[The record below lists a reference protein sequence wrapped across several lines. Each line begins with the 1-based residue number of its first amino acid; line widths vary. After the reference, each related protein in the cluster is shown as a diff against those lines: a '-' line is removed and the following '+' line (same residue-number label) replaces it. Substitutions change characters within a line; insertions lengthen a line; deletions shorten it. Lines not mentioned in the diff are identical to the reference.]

1 VSVYCEAD
9 AESAAIVADC
19 PAGEVC
25 NATAEATAGVAH
37 CSEECVAD
45 SNAFA
50 SATDGATNAL
60 ASGVATAINN
70 SNASNNNTAIAEGT
84 YNVVEIVNAGAGN
97 VEGCVVGNE
106 AACFVEETTTFGSS
120 AVATG
125 DAIAVNNSNATQSST
140 ALATNG
146 VANSDANALACVTP
160 VTFTPA
166 GSGCDATAHSLAD
179 ANKGTAVSSA
189 DAIAMNGGVA
199 YANSAQTANGE
210 PSPDN
215 TLNAAAGGNAIAIAE
230 GANNVAIANS
240 VGNAGAGST
249 TTTSAMAGSAVNTGQ
264 FGIGVSKSV
273 SCAAGQETCGTG
285 MGIALAQS
293 NEGGIAISDAQTN
306 AVNGQNATSV
316 VGAAA
321 GSSCAGPA
329 TASFTPNPDGSFS
342 YSSSFNSGFGC
353 TSAATSTSP

>member
-1 VSVYCEAD
+1 V
-9 AESAAIVADC
+9 
-19 PAGEVC
+19 
-25 NATAEATAGVAH
+25 
-37 CSEECVAD
+37 
-45 SNAFA
+45 
-50 SATDGATNAL
+50 
-60 ASGVATAINN
+60 NN

-84 YNVVEIVNAGAGN
+84 FDVVTIVNAGAGQ
-97 VEGCVVGNE
+97 VAGCVVGNE
-106 AACFVEETTTFGSS
+106 AACFVEQTTTLGSS

-125 DAIAVNNSNATQSST
+125 DAIAVNNSSAVQSST

-160 VTFTPA
+160 VTFAPN

-179 ANKGTAVSSA
+179 ANKGLAVSSA
-189 DAIAMNGGVA
+189 DAIALNGGTA

-210 PSPDN
+210 PSPN
-215 TLNAAAGGNAIAIAE
+215 GTLNANAGGSAIAVAE

-240 VGNAGAGST
+240 VGDAGAGST
-249 TTTSAMAGSAVNTGQ
+249 TTTSAIAGSAVNNGQ

-293 NEGGIAISDAQTN
+293 TEGGIAIADSQTN
-306 AVNGQNATSV
+306 AVNGQNAIAVSS
-316 VGAAA
+316 AAA

-342 YSSSFNSGFGC
+342 YSTSMNSGFGC
-353 TSAATSTSP
+353 TSASTGTSP